1 MKIFRFMIIIFSLFS
16 MFHAADS
23 FAQNTSAG
31 TSQGKKP
38 SKKVEVN
45 FDDELVEGELNKPEL
60 SYLITK
66 KQFNF
71 GKLIK
76 LRENFLPEMRKTSEE
91 IKRGN

>member
-1 MKIFRFMIIIFSLFS
+1 MKTLRFAGIILSLFG
-16 MFHAADS
+16 MLCATPA
-23 FAQNTSAG
+23 FAQNTN
-31 TSQGKKP
+31 KKP
-38 SKKVEVN
+38 NKKVEVN

-76 LRENFLPEMRKTSEE
+76 LRENFLPEMRKTAEE